1 MNIDFT
7 DEQKMLTDMVEKFTS
22 RHYDVLKREAYIK
35 DDKGFS
41 SGNWDILAQT
51 GLLSIPISEDN
62 GGSGGCA
69 ADLISLMQ
77 PFGRAVAVEPI
88 LACSIFASHFLCA
101 AASPAQ
107 KETWLPSLLG
117 GSKKIAIAHSE
128 YEARYDL
135 EYVNTRYTQN
145 GEHYELSGHKTFVL
159 GAGDANAY
167 IVSAIPHSAANGHG
181 GAAETESS
189 MRFFL
194 VKASDKKLSQRPYR
208 LTDGSV
214 ACELNLQ
221 GAQGELLEA
230 GRFETFRR
238 SVAYT
243 KIGACAEMVGL
254 AELLFNATVEYV
266 KTREQFGRPL
276 AKFQVI
282 QHRLSDAYAK
292 LELTRSHLLNL
303 ASLDPEDKR
312 YHKTICGTKAYI
324 SKIALDIAEE
334 AVQLH
339 GGMGVSN
346 EMLIGQA
353 LKRLLVLTTLL
364 GNINTEMQSYA

>member
-35 DDKGFS
+35 EETGFS
-41 SGNWDILAQT
+41 SRNWDILAQT
-51 GLLSIPISEDN
+51 GLLSIPISEDS
-62 GGSGGCA
+62 GGSGGSA

-88 LACSIFASHFLCA
+88 LTCAIFASHFLDKT
-101 AASPAQ
+101 ASPAQ
-107 KETWLPSLLG
+107 KEAWLPEILG

-135 EYVNTRYTQN
+135 AYVSTRYKQSGN
-145 GEHYELSGHKTFVL
+145 HFELTGHKTFVL
-159 GAGDANAY
+159 GAGDVDAF
-167 IVSAIPHSAANGHG
+167 IVSAIPHSAANGNG
-181 GAAETESS
+181 SAAETESS
-189 MRFFL
+189 MRFFI
-194 VKASDKKLSQRPYR
+194 VKAGSENLAVKPYR

-214 ACELNLQ
+214 ACELNLH
-221 GAQGELLEA
+221 GARGELLETA
-230 GRFETFRR
+230 RFEDFRG
-238 SVAYT
+238 SVAYA

-254 AELLFNATVEYV
+254 AEMLFDSTVDYV

-282 QHRLSDAYAK
+282 QHRLSEAYAK
-292 LELTRSHLLNL
+292 LELARSHLLNL
-303 ASLDPEDKR
+303 ASLDPKDAS
-312 YHKTICGTKAYI
+312 YHKTISGTKAYI

-364 GNINTEMQSYA
+364 GNINTEMQNYS